1 MVFFRPPLTPMQSF
15 QIKVEKSESFVK
27 YFTNFR
33 FDFIDLA
40 TGICP
45 ANFIR
50 EEIYGQR
57 VWLAQPTVHQ
67 GLGDIK
73 YC

>member
-1 MVFFRPPLTPMQSF
+1 MQSYKR
-15 QIKVEKSESFVK
+15 KVEKSESFVK

-50 EEIYGQR
+50 EEIHGQR
-57 VWLAQPTVHQ
+57 VWLAQTTVHQ

>member
-1 MVFFRPPLTPMQSF
+1 MVFFRPPLTPMQSYKR
-15 QIKVEKSESFVK
+15 KVEKSENFVK

-50 EEIYGQR
+50 EEIHGQR

-67 GLGDIK
+67 GLEDIK